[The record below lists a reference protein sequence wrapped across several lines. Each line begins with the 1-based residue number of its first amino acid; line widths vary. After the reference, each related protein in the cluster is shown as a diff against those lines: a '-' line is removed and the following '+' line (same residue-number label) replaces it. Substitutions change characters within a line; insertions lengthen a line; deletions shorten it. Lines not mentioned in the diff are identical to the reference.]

1 MKFNSHL
8 KILRKDKESKTS
20 GSMGREEVISF
31 LSVSTC
37 LLSFSGI
44 TNSMKRAI
52 VEMSAKVT
60 TNYSVSEGSPN
71 L

>member
-1 MKFNSHL
+1 
-8 KILRKDKESKTS
+8 
-20 GSMGREEVISF
+20 MGREEVISF

-52 VEMSAKVT
+52 LEMSAKVT